1 MGVFEANEEWR
12 DRPFILSPSPP
23 PLPRFP
29 YTYQKRIE
37 INKNPST
44 REKKERKKK
53 KKNRTKFLRIFS
65 AIKRNEIHHRFSNQQ
80 QENDNRYK

>member
-1 MGVFEANEEWR
+1 MERQAIHSFS
-12 DRPFILSPSPP
+12 FS

-53 KKNRTKFLRIFS
+53 KKQDKVFKNFLSDQAERDSSPVFQP
-65 AIKRNEIHHRFSNQQ
+65 AARKWQQ
-80 QENDNRYK
+80 I

>member
-1 MGVFEANEEWR
+1 MERQAIHSFS
-12 DRPFILSPSPP
+12 FS

-44 REKKERKKK
+44 REKKERKKN
-53 KKNRTKFLRIFS
+53 KNRTKFLRIFS